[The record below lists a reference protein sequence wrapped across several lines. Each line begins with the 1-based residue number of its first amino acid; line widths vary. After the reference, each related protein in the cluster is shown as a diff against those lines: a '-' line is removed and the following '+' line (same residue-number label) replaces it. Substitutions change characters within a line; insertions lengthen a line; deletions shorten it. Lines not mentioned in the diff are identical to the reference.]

1 MSVWSDLVERVRT
14 VIFRSREER
23 ELDEEIAFHLEQEEI
38 KHREAGLSPAEA
50 RRRARL
56 DFGGGDRIKEEVRDA
71 RGTSWL
77 DQIRQDLVY
86 ALRTLR
92 KQPGFALV
100 TIAILGLG
108 IGANTAT
115 FTLIDALLLRSLPVS
130 EPDRLVMV
138 GNPARTSS
146 LSEGAPRADL
156 LSYPVF
162 RDVADAARSVS
173 GLYATGRAGRL
184 DLLIAD
190 SAGRYPPMPEHPRGR
205 FVSANYFSVLEV
217 PAAAGRTFAN
227 DEDRAAGASPVIVIS
242 DDYWRRRF
250 GAAPDVVGRSITV
263 NGARLTI
270 VGVTPPGFTG
280 DIVGQPS
287 EIWIPLGMQPV
298 LMPNRA
304 WLTDRN
310 VSWLL
315 LMGRLR
321 PGISFAQAKG
331 ELTSLVERS
340 LIEHST
346 STDRIRS
353 SLKEDPVRVGEGA
366 RGFSYYRRAF
376 APTLYLLAAAV
387 GLVLL
392 VVCANV
398 ANLML
403 ARGAARSREMN
414 VRLSLGA
421 GRLRVIQQL
430 VTEGMVLAVTG
441 GLVGL
446 LIAHWGSALL
456 LRLAG
461 GGSAPLPLVTAL
473 DFRVLGFAGGISLVT
488 VLLFGVLPAIRTTR
502 VDLAGALR
510 TTARSIAGSSAPG
523 RISLTK
529 ALVLGQVAL
538 SMVLLVG
545 TGMVVRSMIRLGA
558 ADLGF
563 ERERLVIGSID
574 VARSGYSGPR
584 LDALRRDFLERVG
597 RIPGVQSVSLSE
609 NGVFSG
615 TESGNHIAV
624 EGFVARSS
632 EDSAAAYDDVTPAYF
647 TTLGVPVLLGR
658 DFEPRD
664 DEPGSAVAVI
674 NRTMAEFYWP
684 KTSPIG
690 RHFTA
695 DSTTYEIIGVVPDL
709 KTQEVRQAQDRRFYL
724 LMARIRDQP
733 LAIKIEARARGRTAE
748 LVQPIRTA
756 LAAADPGVTVLSV
769 EPLTDL
775 VHDSIS
781 QDRMAAQV
789 VALFGGLALLLA
801 ALGLYGLL
809 AYATVR
815 RTNEF
820 GLRLALGAKASDV
833 GRLVVVEALG
843 LVAAG
848 AIVGIPGAM
857 GLARL
862 FRQQWF
868 GLPAIDWPSVAL
880 AVGVLLL
887 AAGLAASIPAL
898 RASRIPPLQALRSD

>member
-1 MSVWSDLVERVRT
+1 MSLWSDFVERVRT

-23 ELDEEIAFHLEQEEI
+23 ELDEEIAFHLEQEEA
-38 KHREAGLSPAEA
+38 KHRQAGLSPAEA

-71 RGTSWL
+71 RGTGSL
-77 DQIRQDLVY
+77 DRVRQDLVY

-100 TIAILGLG
+100 TMAILALG

-115 FTLIDALLLRSLPVS
+115 FTLIDALLLRALPVPQ
-130 EPDRLVMV
+130 PDRLVMV
-138 GNPARTSS
+138 GNPARTNS
-146 LSEGAPRADL
+146 LSEGAARADL

-162 RDVADAARSVS
+162 RDVVDGTRSVS
-173 GLYATGRAGRL
+173 GLYATGRTGRL
-184 DLLIAD
+184 DVLIAD
-190 SAGRYPPMPEHPRGR
+190 STGRYPSIPEHPRGR
-205 FVSANYFSVLEV
+205 FVSGNYFSVLEV
-217 PAAAGRTFAN
+217 PAAAGRTFSP
-227 DEDRAAGASPVIVIS
+227 DEDRVAGAAPVVVIS
-242 DDYWRRRF
+242 DAYWRRRF
-250 GAAPDVVGRSITV
+250 GAAPDAVGRSITL

-270 VGVTPPGFTG
+270 VGVTPPGFAG

-287 EIWIPLGMQPV
+287 ELWIPLGMQPV

-321 PGISFAQAKG
+321 PGVSFAQAGG
-331 ELTSLVERS
+331 ELRNLVERS
-340 LIEHST
+340 LVDHST
-346 STDRIRS
+346 STDRVRS
-353 SLKEDPVRVGEGA
+353 SLKDDPVLVAGGA

-403 ARGAARSREMN
+403 ARGAARAREMN

-421 GRLRVIQQL
+421 GRFRVVQQL
-430 VTEGMVLAVTG
+430 VTEGLVLAVIG
-441 GLVGL
+441 GFSGL

-461 GGSAPLPLVTAL
+461 GGSAPLPLATAL
-473 DFRVLGFAGGISLVT
+473 DFRVLGFAAAISLVT
-488 VLLFGVLPAIRTTR
+488 VLLFSVLPAIRTTR

-510 TTARSIAGSSAPG
+510 TTARSIAGSSGPG
-523 RISLTK
+523 RVNLTK

-545 TGMVVRSMIRLGA
+545 TGMVVRSMIRLAA

-563 ERERLVIGSID
+563 EREPLVIGSID
-574 VARSGYSGPR
+574 VARTGYSGPR
-584 LDALRRDFLERVG
+584 LDLLRRDLLERVG
-597 RIPGVQSVSLSE
+597 RIPGVASASLSE

-624 EGFVARSS
+624 EGFVARTS

-647 TTLGVPVLLGR
+647 KTLGVPLLLGR
-658 DFEPRD
+658 DFDPQD
-664 DEPGSAVAVI
+664 AEPGIAVAVI
-674 NRTMAEFYWP
+674 NRAMAEFYFP

-690 RHFTA
+690 RHFTS

-709 KTQEVRQAQDRRFYL
+709 KTQDVRQDQSRRCYL
-724 LMARIRDQP
+724 MMARVRDQP
-733 LAIKIEARARGRTAE
+733 LAIKIEVRARGATAG
-748 LVQPIRTA
+748 LVPPIRAA
-756 LAAADPGVTVLSV
+756 LAAVDPGVTVLSV
-769 EPLTDL
+769 DPLTDM
-775 VHDSIS
+775 VRDSIS

-789 VALFGGLALLLA
+789 VALFGGLALVLA

-820 GLRLALGAKASDV
+820 GLRLALGAKAGDV

-843 LVAAG
+843 LVAGG

-857 GLARL
+857 VLARL

-868 GLPAIDWPSVAL
+868 GLPAIDWPSVGL
-880 AVGVLLL
+880 AVGSLVL
-887 AAGLAASIPAL
+887 AGGLAAAIPAF
-898 RASRIPPLQALRSD
+898 RAARIPPLQALQSD